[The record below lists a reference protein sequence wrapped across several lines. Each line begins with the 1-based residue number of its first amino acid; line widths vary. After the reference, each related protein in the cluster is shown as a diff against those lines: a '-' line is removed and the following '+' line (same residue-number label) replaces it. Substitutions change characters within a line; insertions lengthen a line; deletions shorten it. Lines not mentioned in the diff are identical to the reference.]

1 MEDKINFLA
10 KHGKWIA
17 AKKIDIDENT
27 GKIDVARLLLSVR
40 ETVNTKIFEYL
51 DDEFD
56 LQKIDD
62 IVSDIVPAGKLSEEK
77 IAEIFKKLKSPSVT
91 RKLEGDKLKKEIAK
105 QILTEKV
112 LQKIKLR
119 TLDAKTI
126 DKYIRKNEM
135 EKSFK
140 S

>member
-27 GKIDVARLLLSVR
+27 EKIDVARLLLSVR

-119 TLDAKTI
+119 TLDAKAI
-126 DKYIRKNEM
+126 DKYIRKKEM
-135 EKSFK
+135 VKSFK

>member
-27 GKIDVARLLLSVR
+27 EKIDVARLLLSVR

-62 IVSDIVPAGKLSEEK
+62 IVSDIVPAGKLPEEK

-119 TLDAKTI
+119 TLDAKAI
-126 DKYIRKNEM
+126 DKYIRKKEM
-135 EKSFK
+135 VKSFK

>member
-27 GKIDVARLLLSVR
+27 EKIDVARLLLSVR
-40 ETVNTKIFEYL
+40 ETVNTKIFDYF

-126 DKYIRKNEM
+126 DKYIRKKEM

>member
-27 GKIDVARLLLSVR
+27 EKIDVARLLLSVR

-62 IVSDIVPAGKLSEEK
+62 IVSDIVPVGKLSEEK

-105 QILTEKV
+105 QILTEKI
-112 LQKIKLR
+112 LQQIKLQ

-126 DKYIRKNEM
+126 DKYIRKKEM
-135 EKSFK
+135 KKSFK